1 MVAAAAETGQGSKE
15 ITLIKAPSNLGLRP
29 PSSGREPGT
38 WQAPAVLARAGLDAG
53 LRPEEIIELERSPY
67 DFAAQP
73 GTRLRNGATMRRFNE
88 AVANAVAHALAARR
102 LPVVIG
108 GDCSILLGVL
118 AGARRQGEL
127 SLVYIDGHSDFRHPG
142 NYDPTSVLGA
152 VAGMD
157 LALATGRG
165 EALMTDWDS
174 RPAPLVPDTRVV
186 QIGDRETRDADY
198 VWRDIFD
205 TNITQMDIFW
215 VREHG
220 IAATLRRAFEILDG
234 APDLPFWTHL
244 DVDVLDQTIMPAV
257 DSPGS
262 PGLDYSE
269 VSELVRGFL
278 ASPRCLGLNVTIFD
292 PDLDPD
298 GVYAPRI
305 VRMLLAGLE
314 PVR

>member
-1 MVAAAAETGQGSKE
+1 MVAAAAETARGSKK

-73 GTRLRNGATMRRFNE
+73 GTRLRNGLTMRRFNQ
-88 AVANAVAHALAARR
+88 ALADAVAHALAAGR

-118 AGARRQGEL
+118 AGSRRQGEL

-174 RPAPLVPDTRVV
+174 RPAPLVPETRVV

-205 TNITQMDIFW
+205 TDITQLDIFW

-244 DVDVLDQTIMPAV
+244 DVDVLDQAIMPAV

-278 ASPRCLGLNVTIFD
+278 ALPRCLGLNMTIFD